1 MLARLNGMFRLVSR
15 LCHLSSAVSYPPLH
29 APHYLVFC
37 SWDYSFLYI
46 RGMRIQVFNPSTFD
60 AGSLLV
66 RPASRPPVRSRVS
79 ASVIANYRAST
90 SVILCDATFPHS
102 PSRPIRS
109 SIGCS
114 SPSPLSLQ
122 LLYSADN
129 QGLRLGLCCTQV
141 SFPLTNTL
149 SSDVQIILIHLK

>member
-46 RGMRIQVFNPSTFD
+46 RGMACKSSIHPLLMQV
-60 AGSLLV
+60 SLLV
-66 RPASRPPVRSRVS
+66 RPASRPPARSRVG
-79 ASVIANYRAST
+79 ASVVANYRAST

-114 SPSPLSLQ
+114 SPPLSLQ
-122 LLYSADN
+122 LLYSAGN
-129 QGLRLGLCCTQV
+129 QGLRLGL
-141 SFPLTNTL
+141 PR
-149 SSDVQIILIHLK
+149 K